1 MMHSIREHIFVDFLN
16 RMQIHIIGKNA
27 RFVHAVR
34 FGRPNNVRHIA
45 ESDSVIYI
53 SITRWQF

>member
-53 SITRWQF
+53 SITR